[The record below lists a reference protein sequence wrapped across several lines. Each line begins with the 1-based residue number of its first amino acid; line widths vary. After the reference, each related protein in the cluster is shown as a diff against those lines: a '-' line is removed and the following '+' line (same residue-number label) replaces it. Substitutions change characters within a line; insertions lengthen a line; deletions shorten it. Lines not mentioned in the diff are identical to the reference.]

1 MAVLSFQNSSLF
13 FTYMINAPIMV
24 YGVANL
30 ILSLVS
36 VGGIF
41 IFITRA
47 DRHVHTFSHAIF
59 VCVFIVLVD
68 AFANLVIFI
77 TDKDNYHN
85 QCVSE
90 ASTTMI
96 NNVNNAMNGT
106 QTSFDYNNDYYNC
119 DNLWQD
125 ELKFGIIFYVLQFAF
140 YSYWALCIYSFS
152 LVIRGFATEAFLRNG
167 GGGNVPMMGG
177 PPPPALP
184 PSAMINTPGGGG
196 GGPFPPNDRQVIV
209 LNNAKPR
216 SKAKRRIDTF
226 SFRNIKRSST
236 AATKPLMQQQQQ
248 KQQHTAMEQLHVP
261 FGARDSQFTIG
272 FRLGP
277 DGNIIDIEN
286 APSPTPTFI
295 NPTTQQLKRKPIMTD
310 DDTKY

>member
-1 MAVLSFQNSSLF
+1 
-13 FTYMINAPIMV
+13 
-24 YGVANL
+24 
-30 ILSLVS
+30 
-36 VGGIF
+36 
-41 IFITRA
+41 
-47 DRHVHTFSHAIF
+47 
-59 VCVFIVLVD
+59 
-68 AFANLVIFI
+68 
-77 TDKDNYHN
+77 
-85 QCVSE
+85 
-90 ASTTMI
+90 
-96 NNVNNAMNGT
+96 
-106 QTSFDYNNDYYNC
+106 
-119 DNLWQD
+119 
-125 ELKFGIIFYVLQFAF
+125 
-140 YSYWALCIYSFS
+140 
-152 LVIRGFATEAFLRNG
+152 
-167 GGGNVPMMGG
+167 MMGG